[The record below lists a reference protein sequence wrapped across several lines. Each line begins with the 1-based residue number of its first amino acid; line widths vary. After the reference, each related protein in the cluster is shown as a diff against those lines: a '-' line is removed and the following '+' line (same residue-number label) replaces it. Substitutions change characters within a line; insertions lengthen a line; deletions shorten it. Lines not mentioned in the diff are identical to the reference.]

1 VAMRMRMTLLLS
13 LLAVSFGL
21 TALSLVVIHTSLR
34 RQIHQALVSDLQRSI
49 ITFQNLQMHRREML
63 RREAALLADL
73 PSLKALMTVLLRPGP
88 AEERTVRDGGL
99 EFWRVSGAAF
109 FALADANGR
118 VIARYEKSLPPAVP
132 ETPRGLPQGLVT
144 SSRPQYVLNGDRLYE
159 VISEPLYFG
168 SPTEGSLLGYVAI
181 GYAIDNQVAQEVGQA
196 AAAQVVFPAD
206 GAIVASTLDA
216 NKIKEFLQSEPSLLN
231 GTVDGADVR
240 LGSERFVE
248 ASRRLSSIDSPR
260 VRLVVLKS
268 YDEASRYLIRLD
280 RLLLSLGLFVFLIA
294 GALAFY
300 ISGTITQPLEALVAG
315 ARALGSGD
323 FGYVLYSRG
332 AQELRELS
340 AAFDQMRMR
349 LRRTQQELLDAER
362 LATIGRMA
370 SSISHDL
377 RHYLSAVYANAE
389 FLGSWAVGPD
399 ERAELLAEVKMGVT
413 GMTELIESLLI
424 FSRTGQHLQPNY
436 ESLSLVAERAIVM
449 VRAHPDAHNVAIL
462 CDPLPSLEAWL
473 DSKKVERALYN
484 LLLNGC
490 QAAQKGSPP
499 ARVQMSLTETED
511 AFNFQVVDSGPG
523 VSEQIRVTLFEPF
536 VSEGK
541 LGGVG
546 LGLTLADR
554 IAHEHGG
561 SVTLVTS
568 EPGHT
573 VFCLS
578 LAKSTLHSFEVAA
591 QEQRPTMPLTPD

>member
-1 VAMRMRMTLLLS
+1 
-13 LLAVSFGL
+13 
-21 TALSLVVIHTSLR
+21 
-34 RQIHQALVSDLQRSI
+34 
-49 ITFQNLQMHRREML
+49 
-63 RREAALLADL
+63 
-73 PSLKALMTVLLRPGP
+73 
-88 AEERTVRDGGL
+88 
-99 EFWRVSGAAF
+99 
-109 FALADANGR
+109 
-118 VIARYEKSLPPAVP
+118 
-132 ETPRGLPQGLVT
+132 
-144 SSRPQYVLNGDRLYE
+144 
-159 VISEPLYFG
+159 
-168 SPTEGSLLGYVAI
+168 
-181 GYAIDNQVAQEVGQA
+181 
-196 AAAQVVFPAD
+196 
-206 GAIVASTLDA
+206 
-216 NKIKEFLQSEPSLLN
+216 
-231 GTVDGADVR
+231 
-240 LGSERFVE
+240 
-248 ASRRLSSIDSPR
+248 
-260 VRLVVLKS
+260 
-268 YDEASRYLIRLD
+268 
-280 RLLLSLGLFVFLIA
+280 LSLGLFVFLIA

-315 ARALGSGD
+315 ARAFGSGD
-323 FGYVLYSRG
+323 FGYVLYRRG

-340 AAFDQMRMR
+340 TAFDQMRMR
-349 LRRTQQELLDAER
+349 LRRSQQELLEAER

-377 RHYLSAVYANAE
+377 RHYLSTVYANAE
-389 FLGSWAVGPD
+389 FLGAWAIGPE

-449 VRAHPDAHNVAIL
+449 VRAHPDAHNVAVV
-462 CDPLPSLEAWL
+462 CVPLPSLEAWL

-490 QAAQKGSPP
+490 QAAQKGSSP
-499 ARVQMSLTETED
+499 AHVRISLTETED
-511 AFNFQVVDSGPG
+511 AINFQVVDSGPG

-536 VSEGK
+536 VSDGK

-591 QEQRPTMPLTPD
+591 HEQRPTMPLTPD

>member
-1 VAMRMRMTLLLS
+1 MRMRMTLLLS

-21 TALSLVVIHTSLR
+21 TAVSLVVIHTSLR
-34 RQIHQALVSDLQRSI
+34 GQIRQALASDLQRSI
-49 ITFQNLQMHRREML
+49 ATFRNLQMQRREML

-73 PSLKALMTVLLRPGP
+73 PSLKALMTVLLR
-88 AEERTVRDGGL
+88 AEQGDERTVRDGGL

-109 FALADANGR
+109 FALADPKGK
-118 VIARYEKSLPPAVP
+118 VIARYEKGLPPAIEQAP
-132 ETPRGLPQGLVT
+132 QALPPGFVT
-144 SSRPQYVLNGDRLYE
+144 SSEPRYLRNGDRLYE

-181 GYAIDNQVAQEVGQA
+181 GYAIDNQVAREVGEA

-206 GAIVASTLDA
+206 EAIVGSTLDA
-216 NKIKEFLQSEPSLLN
+216 NKMKEFLQREPGLLN
-231 GTVDGADVR
+231 TKVDGADVR
-240 LGSERFVE
+240 LGNERYVE
-248 ASRRLSSIDSPR
+248 ATRRLSEVDSPQ

-268 YDEASRYLIRLD
+268 YDEASRYLVRLD

-323 FGYVLYSRG
+323 FGYVLHSGG
-332 AQELRELS
+332 AKELRELS

-349 LRRTQQELLDAER
+349 LRRTQQELLEAER

-389 FLGSWAVGPD
+389 FLGSWAIGPE
-399 ERAELLAEVKMGVT
+399 ERVELLAEVKMGVT

-436 ESLSLVAERAIVM
+436 ESLSLVAERAISM
-449 VRAHPDAHNVAIL
+449 VKAHPDAQHVTIV
-462 CDPLPSLEAWL
+462 CEPLPSLEAWL

-490 QAAQKGSPP
+490 QAAHKGNPP
-499 ARVQMSLTETED
+499 ARTRVSLTETED
-511 AFNFQVVDSGPG
+511 WIKFHVVDNGPG
-523 VSEQIRVTLFEPF
+523 VSEHIRVTLFEPF

-554 IAHEHGG
+554 VAHEHGG
-561 SVTLVTS
+561 SVTLETS
-568 EPGHT
+568 EPGNT

-578 LAKSTLHSFEVAA
+578 LAKSTLHSFELAA
-591 QEQRPTMPLTPD
+591 HQQRSTMPLTLD

>member
-1 VAMRMRMTLLLS
+1 MRMRMTLLLS

-21 TALSLVVIHTSLR
+21 TALSLAVIHTSLQ
-34 RQIHQALVSDLQRSI
+34 RQIHGALVSDLQRSI
-49 ITFQNLQMHRREML
+49 VTFENLQLHRRENL
-63 RREAALLADL
+63 HREAALLANL
-73 PSLKALMTVLLRPGP
+73 PSLKALMTVLLKPGP

-99 EFWRVSGAAF
+99 EFWRVSGTAF
-109 FALADANGR
+109 FALADANGG
-118 VIARYEKSLPPAVP
+118 VIARYEKGLPPAIT
-132 ETPRGLPQGLVT
+132 ETPRDLPQGLVT
-144 SSRPQYVLNGDRLYE
+144 STRPQYVLNGDRLYE
-159 VISEPLYFG
+159 VVSEPLYFG
-168 SPTEGSLLGYVAI
+168 SPAEGSLLGYVAI
-181 GYAIDNQVAQEVGQA
+181 GYAIDSQVAQEVGQA
-196 AAAQVVFPAD
+196 AAAQVVFRAD
-206 GAIVASTLDA
+206 EAVVASTFDTD
-216 NKIKEFLQSEPSLLN
+216 KMKEFLQSEPS

-248 ASRRLSSIDSPR
+248 ASRKLSAAQAPR
-260 VRLVVLKS
+260 VRLLVLKS

-280 RLLLSLGLFVFLIA
+280 RLLLLLGLFVLLIA

-340 AAFDQMRMR
+340 TAFDQMRMR
-349 LRRTQQELLDAER
+349 LRRTQQELLEAER
-362 LATIGRMA
+362 LATIGSMA

-389 FLGSWAVGPD
+389 FLGSWTIGPD
-399 ERAELLAEVKMGVT
+399 ERVELLAEVKMGVT

-436 ESLSLVAERAIVM
+436 ESLSLVAERAIAM
-449 VRAHPDAHNVAIL
+449 VRAHPDAQNVAL
-462 CDPLPSLEAWL
+462 ACDPLLPLEAWL

-490 QAAQKGSPP
+490 QAAQKGNPP
-499 ARVQMSLTETED
+499 ARVRLSLIETED
-511 AFNFQVVDSGPG
+511 AIRFQVEDNGPG
-523 VSEQIRVTLFEPF
+523 VSEHIRVTLFEPF

-561 SVTLVTS
+561 SVTLLKS

-578 LAKSTLHSFEVAA
+578 MAKSTLHSFEVAA

>member
-1 VAMRMRMTLLLS
+1 MRMRMTLLVC

-21 TALSLVVIHTSLR
+21 TALSLVAIHTSLQ
-34 RQIHQALVSDLQRSI
+34 RQIHQALVSDLQRSMV
-49 ITFQNLQMHRREML
+49 TFQNLQTHRREVL

-118 VIARYEKSLPPAVP
+118 VIARYEKGLPPAIAD
-132 ETPRGLPQGLVT
+132 TPPGLAPDLFT
-144 SSRPQYVLNGDRLYE
+144 SSTLQYVLNGTRLYE
-159 VISEPLYFG
+159 VISQPLYFG
-168 SPTEGSLLGYVAI
+168 SPAEGSLLGYVAI
-181 GYAIDNQVAQEVGQA
+181 GYAIDNQLAQEVGQA
-196 AAAQVVFPAD
+196 AAAEVVFPTGD
-206 GAIVASTLDA
+206 AIVASTLNA
-216 NKIKEFLQSEPSLLN
+216 ARLKEFAHSSPSPLD
-231 GTVDGADVR
+231 GKVDGADVR

-248 ASRRLSSIDSPR
+248 ASRRLSAVGSPR
-260 VRLVVLKS
+260 VLLVVLKS
-268 YDEASRYLIRLD
+268 YDEASRYLLRLD
-280 RLLLSLGLFVFLIA
+280 KLLLLLGFVVFLAA
-294 GALAFY
+294 GGLAFY
-300 ISGTITQPLEALVAG
+300 ISGTITKPLEALVAG

-323 FGYVLYSRG
+323 FGYVLHRKG
-332 AQELRELS
+332 ALELRELS

-349 LRRTQQELLDAER
+349 MRQTQQELLEAER

-389 FLGSWAVGPD
+389 FLGSWAVGP
-399 ERAELLAEVKMGVT
+399 EARAELLAEVKMGVN

-424 FSRTGQHLQPNY
+424 FSRTGKHLQPNY
-436 ESLSLVAERAIVM
+436 ESLSLVAERAVVM
-449 VRAHPDAHNVAIL
+449 VRTHPDAHDVTIG
-462 CDPLPSLEAWL
+462 CDPLPSLEAWF

-484 LLLNGC
+484 LLLNAC
-490 QAAQKGSPP
+490 QAAQKGDAP
-499 ARVQMSLTETED
+499 ARVHLSLTETED
-511 AFNFQVVDSGPG
+511 AINFQIVDNGPG

-554 IAHEHGG
+554 IAREHGG
-561 SVTLVTS
+561 SVMLIRS
-568 EPGHT
+568 EPGNT
-573 VFCLS
+573 IFCLS
-578 LAKSTLHSFEVAA
+578 LAKSTLRSFEVTA
-591 QEQRPTMPLTPD
+591 QEQRSRIPLTPD